1 MAARI
6 HIAIFRVLISRGLY
20 VGIAELIPQSLQ
32 LQAQIM
38 TVSLSC
44 CHKLGQCAVTGTYIS
59 VFLQLE
65 QWWCQHSSVY
75 VVKTITWLR

>member
-6 HIAIFRVLISRGLY
+6 HIDIFRVLIPHGLH
-20 VGIAELIPQSLQ
+20 VSIAELIPQSLQ

-44 CHKLGQCAVTGTYIS
+44 CHKLGQCGKSQTLIS
-59 VFLQLE
+59 VRFCS
-65 QWWCQHSSVY
+65 WSSGGASIY
-75 VVKTITWLR
+75 LFT